1 MSALLLE
8 LEPMLLGEDGGAPT
22 LNATFSMDDV
32 TLLPLLRNLT
42 SCKAIV
48 WPPKAKSYVMSVE
61 AYGVKTYFEHAF

>member
-1 MSALLLE
+1 
-8 LEPMLLGEDGGAPT
+8 
-22 LNATFSMDDV
+22 MDDI

-48 WPPKAKSYVMSVE
+48 WPPKAKAYVMSVE

>member
-1 MSALLLE
+1 
-8 LEPMLLGEDGGAPT
+8 
-22 LNATFSMDDV
+22 MDDV

-48 WPPKAKSYVMSVE
+48 WPQKAKAYVMSVE